1 MEHPT
6 SMKGLA
12 AIAALKSKIFI
23 PPQELPLTLYEDLRN
38 LNFLVK
44 LKKEEVEIER
54 KMKNVEE
61 RLTHANYEHSLF
73 RNMLIDSPTDDEV
86 WNVYLWNSM
95 EKYSRIASKCRKEKT
110 KISKEKRRRDDEE
123 EMTLQKLQDFDKINV
138 LVDMMM

>member
-61 RLTHANYEHSLF
+61 RLTSANYEHSLF

>member
-1 MEHPT
+1 
-6 SMKGLA
+6 MKGLA

-23 PPQELPLTLYEDLRN
+23 PPQEIPLTLYEDLRN

-44 LKKEEVEIER
+44 LKKEQVEIER

-61 RLTHANYEHSLF
+61 RLTNANYEHFLF

-123 EMTLQKLQDFDKINV
+123 EMTLKKLQDFDKINV

>member
-61 RLTHANYEHSLF
+61 RLTHANYEHFLF

>member
-23 PPQELPLTLYEDLRN
+23 PPRELPLTLYEDLRN

-73 RNMLIDSPTDDEV
+73 RNMLIDSPTDEEA
-86 WNVYLWNSM
+86 WISYLQKNIN
-95 EKYSRIASKCRKEKT
+95 KYSRIESMCQWEKARLTKEK
-110 KISKEKRRRDDEE
+110 SRRDGEE
-123 EMTLQKLQDFDKINV
+123 EKTFQKLLDFDRISV
-138 LVDMMM
+138 LVDMML